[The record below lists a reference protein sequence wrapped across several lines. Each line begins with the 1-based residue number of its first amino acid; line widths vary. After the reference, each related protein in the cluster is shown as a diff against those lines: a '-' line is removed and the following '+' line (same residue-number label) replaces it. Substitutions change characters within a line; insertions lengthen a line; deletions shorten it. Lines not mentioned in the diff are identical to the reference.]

1 MFRRIIWEEFMQ
13 DAQVVALYL
22 LALGIALLIRR
33 LLITP
38 KAETERL
45 ANLPLNDE

>member
-22 LALGIALLIRR
+22 LALGIALLIGR
-33 LLITP
+33 LLTTP

-45 ANLPLNDE
+45 ASLPLNDE

>member
-1 MFRRIIWEEFMQ
+1 MFRRIIWEEFMH

-22 LALGIALLIRR
+22 LAVGLLILVGR
-33 LLITP
+33 LLTTP
-38 KAETERL
+38 KDETDRL

>member
-1 MFRRIIWEEFMQ
+1 MFRRSVWEEFMH

-22 LALGIALLIRR
+22 LAIGIVLLLGRMLT
-33 LLITP
+33 TP

-45 ANLPLNDE
+45 AQLPLNDE

>member
-1 MFRRIIWEEFMQ
+1 MFRRIVWEEFMH

-22 LALGIALLIRR
+22 LAVGLLILVGR
-33 LLITP
+33 LLTTP
-38 KAETERL
+38 KDETDRL

>member
-22 LALGIALLIRR
+22 LALGIAPLIGR
-33 LLITP
+33 LLTTP